1 MKQARTILLALLGL
15 VGGYLSPSWAA
26 DVTLSARYLGDA
38 DGQFENTT
46 PKADFCTRWPSMCNR
61 ATVDLPISFLKTTTR
76 GAADP
81 RDQLFVKVPARRTVT
96 VVNQSTLDSYLVTLE
111 FQEFSLELQR
121 VRGTPDVPIFN
132 MQGGCMLRVANS
144 HNLGATGRFL
154 WSVSNVVA
162 PQPCY
167 SDSSSGTDGE
177 EVQSNVGLAGT
188 SYRLIMPRPI
198 GMPQGTYRGST
209 QFTVGAD
216 GDFAFG
222 NNVSNLN
229 DPILTVHLELDVRHD
244 LYLRFPPGSD
254 RAVLEPPGGWQGYL
268 GGRGLPPRLERDI
281 PFRIWSSGPFKVY
294 KQCEFEVGEHC
305 GIRNVANH
313 AVPVEVGVSLPSS
326 VQHGGGASR
335 RIMLTTGE
343 TGAPVFLP
351 QHLVANQSGQLHFQ
365 VRQAAIGEMT
375 AHAGTTYQGQVTVVF
390 DAEL

>member
-81 RDQLFVKVPARRTVT
+81 RDRLFVKVPARRTVT

-132 MQGGCMLRVANS
+132 MQGGCMLRAANS
-144 HNLGATGRFL
+144 HNLGAIGRFL

-177 EVQSNVGLAGT
+177 EVQSSVGLAGT

-244 LYLRFPPGSD
+244 LYLRFPPVLIVRYWNPREAG
-254 RAVLEPPGGWQGYL
+254 RATWGAWPAAETGARHTFQDLVVGAVQGL
-268 GGRGLPPRLERDI
+268 QAMRVR
-281 PFRIWSSGPFKVY
+281 
-294 KQCEFEVGEHC
+294 
-305 GIRNVANH
+305 
-313 AVPVEVGVSLPSS
+313 
-326 VQHGGGASR
+326 GGGALRYPQCRKPCRTGGGRRVAAEQCPARRRRLQADHADHWRDRCAGLPATALGGQPIRATAFPGKASCYRRDDGPCRHHLSR
-335 RIMLTTGE
+335 
-343 TGAPVFLP
+343 
-351 QHLVANQSGQLHFQ
+351 
-365 VRQAAIGEMT
+365 
-375 AHAGTTYQGQVTVVF
+375 AGDGGV
-390 DAEL
+390 